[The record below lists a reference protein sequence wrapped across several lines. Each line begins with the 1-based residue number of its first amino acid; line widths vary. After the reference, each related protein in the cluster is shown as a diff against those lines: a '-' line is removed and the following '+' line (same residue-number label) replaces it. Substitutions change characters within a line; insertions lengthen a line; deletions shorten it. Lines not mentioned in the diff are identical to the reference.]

1 MHFNNILYKTN
12 LSLCNMVGEMRAS
25 YQIWLVSR
33 HGEAPLPARVLQLLF
48 LHPGEVGDGDRW
60 GRHHGTL
67 CGCASN
73 VGFGDGRARTGFL
86 NHILIKRNVMVIF
99 STVDYKY

>member
-1 MHFNNILYKTN
+1 M
-12 LSLCNMVGEMRAS
+12 MGEMRAS

-48 LHPGEVGDGDRW
+48 LHPREVGDDGDRC

-67 CGCASN
+67 
-73 VGFGDGRARTGFL
+73 GFGTDGRTRDADGRRGGHGQDSLTRF
-86 NHILIKRNVMVIF
+86 
-99 STVDYKY
+99 